1 MKNKREQLIND
12 IWYKIHGKY
21 KSVFY
26 WMNDTKTEYHY
37 DVNKDAIVSDNGFF
51 VQVSNPIEQI
61 TQDYIYSLIEQLEG
75 DIAEYYLKHYKI
87 VL

>member
-1 MKNKREQLIND
+1 MRNNREELIND
-12 IWYKIHGKY
+12 IWHKIHGKY

-26 WMNDTKTEYHY
+26 WVNDTKTEYNY
-37 DVNKDAIVSDNGFF
+37 DVDKDAIVSDNGFI
-51 VQVSNPIEQI
+51 VQVSNPTEQI